1 MTAFD
6 QAWSLLKAP
15 MVDGSLERRDTW
27 QNNEGDENIRYVAD
41 FEHPETGEIH
51 PMVADI
57 NHAEADTMY
66 GRFSHPMIDM
76 NILPPNHD
84 VGDVP
89 KNRPHARKANYR
101 DYKHSIADASF
112 QPQQSDNNFA
122 NRNMIGMPRVK
133 EAGPMRRV
141 TGFEEWKEDN
151 PEHSNISLMEYMAML
166 NNYKGQGHGTAMYDM
181 AADVLDRETR
191 GGHVI
196 VRDDDQTNNAERM
209 WAKHKGRSNWPHR
222 GQR

>member
-1 MTAFD
+1 MTPFD
-6 QAWSLLKAP
+6 KAWTFLKAP

-27 QNNEGDENIRYVAD
+27 QDNEGDENVRYVAD
-41 FEHPETGEIH
+41 FKHPETGEMH

-57 NHAEADTMY
+57 NHAETDTMY
-66 GRFSHPMIDM
+66 GRFSHPMINM

-89 KNRPHARKANYR
+89 KNRMFSEEDSYR
-101 DYKHSIADASF
+101 HSIAEASF
-112 QPQQSDNNFA
+112 RPQESDNNFA

-133 EAGPMRRV
+133 DAGPMRRMK
-141 TGFEEWKEDN
+141 GFEDWKEDN
-151 PEHSNISLMEYMAML
+151 PEHSDISLMDYMIML
-166 NNYKGQGHGTAMYDM
+166 DNYKHQGHGTAMYDM

-209 WAKHKGRSNWPHR
+209 WAKHKHRSNWPHR